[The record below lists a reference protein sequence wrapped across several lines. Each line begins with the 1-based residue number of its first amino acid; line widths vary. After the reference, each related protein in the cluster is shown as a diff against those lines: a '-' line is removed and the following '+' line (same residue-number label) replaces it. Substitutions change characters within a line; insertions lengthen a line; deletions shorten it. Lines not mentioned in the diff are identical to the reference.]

1 MKKMLLNLQLFA
13 EGGAAGTAGTAG
25 ADAGGTGE
33 AGTGVAN
40 PNEGQKSARVLYGK
54 QAEQSIGHSET
65 NTGNKMVTASTSEER
80 KAAFNDLIRGDYK
93 DAFDERVQ
101 QIVKTRIGET
111 KSMQAE
117 LDSTRKLIYAMA
129 ERYGVDAK
137 DIGKLTEAFNNDR
150 AFYEEEAANQGIS
163 VEQLMEIKQLRAS
176 NKAFQEAYDA
186 QQQRARGEET
196 YNRWMQEAQN
206 LQQRYGIE
214 GFDFSQELTNPEFGK
229 LLQSGVSVEAAYKAI
244 HFDDMLGGAM
254 AATARNVSSQV
265 AKNIA
270 GRHKRPTESAVSSQ
284 SGVVVKSDVSKLT
297 KADRAEIIRRVQHG
311 ERIVF

>member
-1 MKKMLLNLQLFA
+1 MKKMLLNIQLFA
-13 EGGAAGTAGTAG
+13 EGGTAGAAGTSG
-25 ADAGGTGE
+25 ADAGGTGTAE
-33 AGTGVAN
+33 TGVATR
-40 PNEGQKSARVLYGK
+40 NEGQKQAKILYGK

-93 DAFDERVQ
+93 EAFDERVQ

-117 LDSTRKLIYAMA
+117 LEGTKKLIYAMA

-137 DIGKLTEAFNNDR
+137 DIGKLTEAFNNDT
-150 AFYEEEAANQGIS
+150 AFYETEAANQGIS

-196 YNRWMQEAQN
+196 YNRWMREAQDFTE
-206 LQQRYGIE
+206 RYGVE
-214 GFDFSQELTNPEFGK
+214 GFDFNAELANPEFGK
-229 LLQSGVSVEAAYKAI
+229 LLKSGVSVEAAYKAI

-254 AATARNVSSQV
+254 AATAKNVSEQV

-297 KADRAEIIRRVQHG
+297 KEDRAEIRRRVQRG
-311 ERIVF
+311 ETITF